1 MLHKLFLPLNFFL
14 IRFVG
19 CYRDFYIIVRLFRE
33 PCHDIWLSHFD
44 VSFLCLQPSTQ
55 NWYIVGFSDKKVFVE
70 IMYSKTLDTFLS
82 ILSSV
87 FQGATKVCVRIGLFN
102 RGLQYD
108 CQQEKVSFCN
118 VRTKRKAMFIK
129 ICPAC
134 SIILGCLHIL
144 MSSSKI
150 SLP

>member
-1 MLHKLFLPLNFFL
+1 MFSLLSLPPL
-14 IRFVG
+14 
-19 CYRDFYIIVRLFRE
+19 
-33 PCHDIWLSHFD
+33 
-44 VSFLCLQPSTQ
+44 TQ
-55 NWYIVGFSDKKVFVE
+55 NWYIVGVGYDKVLDGV
-70 IMYSKTLDTFLS
+70 IYSKTFNAFLS

-87 FQGATKVCVRIGLFN
+87 FQGATRVFVRIGLLN

-108 CQQEKVSFCN
+108 CQQEKVYFCN
-118 VRTKRKAMFIK
+118 VRTKRKAIAMK

-144 MSSSKI
+144 MSCAKI